1 MAQKNLKENLKEQEA
16 ARQENIEQTVSATE
30 QFYNENKKLI
40 WGIVA
45 AILVIGLGIL
55 AYHKFVYQP
64 KCVEAMQQA
73 YPAEMSFQGGEYEL
87 ALNGDGNNMGFA
99 DIISEYGA
107 KAGKAVYFYAGVC
120 ALQQQNYEEALGYL
134 KKYNGKDPILAARAQ
149 ACIGDAY
156 VGLQKYSEAVAQFEK
171 AAGLSDNMFAA
182 EYLLKAAVACEEL
195 GNKDKAL
202 KLYETIKDKYPQ
214 SIEGYDIDK
223 YINRIKIAE

>member
-1 MAQKNLKENLKEQEA
+1 MATKKNEKQEA
-16 ARQENIEQTVSATE
+16 LQQEKLQETVSKTE
-30 QFYNENKKLI
+30 QFYNENKKTI
-40 WGIVA
+40 WGCIIA
-45 AILVIGLGIL
+45 AAVIALGVL
-55 AYHKFVYQP
+55 AYNQFYLKP
-64 KCVEAMQQA
+64 KKAEAQEQM
-73 YPAEMSFQGGEYEL
+73 YPAEAAFRQGNFDL
-87 ALNGDGNNMGFA
+87 ALNGDGNNYGFA
-99 DIISEYGA
+99 QVIDEYGS

-120 ALQQQNYEEALGYL
+120 ALQQQNYEEALDYL

>member
-1 MAQKNLKENLKEQEA
+1 MATKKNEKQEALQQEKLKE
-16 ARQENIEQTVSATE
+16 TVSKTE
-30 QFYNENKKLI
+30 QFYNENKKTI
-40 WGIVA
+40 WGCIIA
-45 AILVIGLGIL
+45 AAVIALGVL
-55 AYHKFVYQP
+55 AYNQFYLKP
-64 KCVEAMQQA
+64 KKAEAQEQM
-73 YPAEMSFQGGEYEL
+73 YPAEAAFRQGNFDL
-87 ALNGDGNNMGFA
+87 ALNGDGNNYGFA
-99 DIISEYGA
+99 QVIDEYGA

-156 VGLQKYSEAVAQFEK
+156 VGLQKYSEAVSQFEK

>member
-1 MAQKNLKENLKEQEA
+1 MATKKNEKQEALQQEKLKE
-16 ARQENIEQTVSATE
+16 TVSKTE
-30 QFYNENKKLI
+30 QFYNENKKTI
-40 WGIVA
+40 WGCIIA
-45 AILVIGLGIL
+45 AAVIALGVL
-55 AYHKFVYQP
+55 AYNQFYLKP
-64 KCVEAMQQA
+64 KKAEAQEQM
-73 YPAEMSFQGGEYEL
+73 YPAEAAFRQGNFDL
-87 ALNGDGNNMGFA
+87 ALNGDGNNYGFA
-99 DIISEYGA
+99 QVIDEYGA

-223 YINRIKIAE
+223 YITRIESQK

>member
-1 MAQKNLKENLKEQEA
+1 MATKKNEKQEA
-16 ARQENIEQTVSATE
+16 LQQEKLQETVSKTE
-30 QFYNENKKLI
+30 QFYNENKKTI
-40 WGIVA
+40 WGCIIA
-45 AILVIGLGIL
+45 AVVIALGVL
-55 AYHKFVYQP
+55 AYNQFYLKP
-64 KCVEAMQQA
+64 KKAEAQEQM
-73 YPAEMSFQGGEYEL
+73 YPAEAAFRQGNFDL
-87 ALNGDGNNMGFA
+87 ALNGDGNNYGFA
-99 DIISEYGA
+99 QVIDEYGA